1 MTTITATASNSAHHV
16 PTAARRVR
24 ARVLAAA
31 GAAAAA
37 LAVWA
42 VAVPLLGTHLLVRFG
57 GGAPQ
62 SVGVDYVVGAGV
74 IGSLLGWGL
83 LALLER
89 YTPRARAL
97 WTGAAIVALLV
108 SLLLPLTF
116 GTTVPTRLAL
126 ALMHVAVASVL
137 IPTLR
142 RTSRRPGEGGMV
154 AA

>member
-1 MTTITATASNSAHHV
+1 
-16 PTAARRVR
+16 VR
-24 ARVLAAA
+24 ARALAVA

-42 VAVPLLGTHLLVRFG
+42 VAVPLLGAQLIVRFG
-57 GGAPQ
+57 GGAAQ

-74 IGSLLGWGL
+74 VGSLAGWGL

-89 YTPRARAL
+89 HTPRARDL
-97 WTGAAIVALLV
+97 WTGAAVVALLV
-108 SLLLPLTF
+108 SLALPLSF
-116 GTTVPTRLAL
+116 GTTAATRVAL

-142 RTSRRPGEGGMV
+142 LTSRNPVGGSRG